1 MVWSS
6 THHIILRLVGIS
18 VKQIVIVSRDSVIGQ
33 FLRYLV
39 VGGVAFVVDF
49 GVLVLL
55 TEVLSLHYL
64 TSAAVAFCCGL
75 VINGILS
82 ITWVFDTRS
91 LGSKKTEFTIFSV
104 IGVVGLGWNELLM
117 YLGTDVVGLDYR
129 LSKLITVAIVLFWN
143 FGMRKLILFGRPTK

>member
-1 MVWSS
+1 MIHPIAA
-6 THHIILRLVGIS
+6 TKKRMRIRLLVPTKLTS
-18 VKQIVIVSRDSVIGQ
+18 PDSAVGQ

-64 TSAAVAFCCGL
+64 TSAAIAFCCGL
-75 VINGILS
+75 VTNYILS
-82 ITWVFDTRS
+82 ITWVFSTRS
-91 LGSKKTEFTIFSV
+91 LASKRTEFTIFSI
-104 IGVVGLGWNELLM
+104 IGVVGLGGNELLM
-117 YLGTDVVGLDYR
+117 YLGTDVLGLDYR

-143 FGMRKLILFGRPTK
+143 FGMRKLILFSRPTK